1 MSFFCCENR
10 TSCVTFAVIAS
21 AILGVVAALL
31 QITAVITVTPAF
43 LWVALG
49 IAIVYLAILLAT
61 TTSCQGERSCRC
73 ICGNLTAL
81 LAGILGTALTALI
94 LLAVTFAATS
104 IIGAILVGLLILF
117 LSLIVTATACLI
129 AGCCRQHNNG

>member
-1 MSFFCCENR
+1 MSLFCCENK

-61 TTSCQGERSCRC
+61 TGSCQGERNCRC
-73 ICGNLTAL
+73 IGSTLTAI

-104 IIGAILVGLLILF
+104 ILGAILVGLLILF
-117 LSLIVTATACLI
+117 LSLIVTSTACLV
-129 AGCCRQHNNG
+129 AGCCRQRNDC